1 MIFAI
6 LLKTKQLDLKHLIYI
21 IIFCL
26 SISAYSQNYYLKI
39 TGSSKSEN
47 QIIDSINY
55 NTKHP
60 NIKSLNK
67 EITIISEK
75 LTKIGFLDNKPLETK
90 QENDST
96 YTSKIELKNR
106 IKEIHIYI
114 GINNSFFNSTQVKND
129 SLILPYYEIENFLNQ
144 KIIEAEKKG
153 FALSKIKFENIK
165 RKNSIIY
172 ADLNF
177 KSEKKRTVNS
187 IILSQI
193 NPEEKSFFPKGHLK
207 QLNKKYLNKTFNQET
222 VKELYNDIN
231 SFEFI
236 TQTKYPQILF
246 TNDSTKIYVYVE
258 KRSANTFDGYIG
270 FSNDENKKTT
280 LNGYLDLALL
290 NTLHAGEQFSLY
302 WKSDGNQQKTF
313 NTRIE
318 IPYIFNSSLGIKAQL
333 NIFKQDS
340 TFQNTK
346 TAIDLGYYL
355 NYNSKIY
362 LGYQSTESS
371 DIQNTNNSTIS
382 DYKNSY
388 ITSSLE
394 YKKIDY
400 SNNLLPKKAYV
411 NFILGY
417 GKRNTNNTPETAD
430 SSPQAYVNGNFSY
443 NFELNKKNYININT
457 QSYYLK
463 SKNYITN
470 ELFRFGGINSIRGF
484 SENSLQA
491 NFTSMLLTEYRY
503 LISKNLYINSIL
515 DYAIYQDL
523 TNSQNP
529 DKIKNLTGI
538 GIGTNIQT
546 ISGLLRINLTN
557 GGTKLKEIQLFNTI
571 VNICYNVKF

>member
-1 MIFAI
+1 
-6 LLKTKQLDLKHLIYI
+6 LKHILYI
-21 IIFCL
+21 IILC
-26 SISAYSQNYYLKI
+26 ISSSCYSQNFYLKI
-39 TGSSKSEN
+39 TGSGNTEN
-47 QIIDSINY
+47 KIIDSLDY
-55 NTKHP
+55 TKKHP

-67 EITIISEK
+67 ETTIISEK
-75 LTKIGFLDNKPLETK
+75 LTKIGFLDHKTQQLE
-90 QENDST
+90 QINDST
-96 YTSKIELKNR
+96 YTLIIDLKKR

-114 GINNSFFNSTQVKND
+114 GINNLFFELEKRQKDT
-129 SLILPYYEIENFLNQ
+129 IIIPYQEVENFLNQ
-144 KIIEAEKKG
+144 KIADAEKKG
-153 FALSKIKFENIK
+153 FALSKIKLENI
-165 RKNSIIY
+165 RRENLIIY

-187 IILSQI
+187 IILTQI
-193 NPEEKSFFPKGHLK
+193 NLEEKKYFPKGHLK

-222 VKELYNDIN
+222 VKELYDDISN
-231 SFEFI
+231 FEFVN
-236 TQTKYPQILF
+236 QTKYPQILF
-246 TNDSTKIYVYVE
+246 TNDSTKIYTYIE
-258 KRSANTFDGYIG
+258 KRKANTFDGYIG

-280 LNGYLDLALL
+280 INGYLDITLI

-313 NTRIE
+313 NTKLE
-318 IPYIFNSSLGIKAQL
+318 IPYIFQSPLGIKAQL

-346 TAIDLGYYL
+346 TAIDLGYYI

-382 DYKNSY
+382 DYQNSY
-388 ITSSLE
+388 ITSTLE
-394 YKKIDY
+394 YKKTDY
-400 SNNLLPKKAYV
+400 INNLFPKKASL
-411 NFILGY
+411 NFMIGY
-417 GKRNTNNTPETAD
+417 GKRNTNNNPETAK
-430 SSPQAYVNGNFSY
+430 SSQQFSTNFNLFY
-443 NFELNKKNYININT
+443 NFELNKKNFIFINSQNL
-457 QSYYLK
+457 YLK

-484 SENSLQA
+484 TENSLQGNLTA
-491 NFTSMLLTEYRY
+491 MLLTEYRY
-503 LISKNLYINSIL
+503 VVSSNLYINSIL

-546 ISGLLRINLTN
+546 PNGLLRINLTN
-557 GGTKLKEIQLFNTI
+557 GGTKLQEIQLFNTI